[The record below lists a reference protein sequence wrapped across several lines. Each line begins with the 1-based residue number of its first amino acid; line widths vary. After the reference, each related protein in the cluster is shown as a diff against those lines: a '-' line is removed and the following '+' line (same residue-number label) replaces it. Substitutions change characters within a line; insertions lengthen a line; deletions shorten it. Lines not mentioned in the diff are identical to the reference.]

1 MMKNF
6 GQGLFWGVVLGGL
19 AGLMNAPRP
28 GYETRRG
35 LKQYLTMI
43 EEDADDMRYKVDNVR
58 TSFKRL
64 TQEGMDAVE
73 DMSQDLN
80 IAIQRFNDE
89 AEPRIKRIDE
99 RVNQLQDTI
108 ENIDLS

>member
-1 MMKNF
+1 MKNF
-6 GQGLFWGVVLGGL
+6 GQGLFWGIVLGGL

-35 LKQYLTMI
+35 LKEYLTLI
-43 EEDADDMRYKVDNVR
+43 EEDANDMRYKVDNVR

-64 TQEGMDAVE
+64 TQEGANAAKE
-73 DMSQDLN
+73 MSQDLN

-89 AEPRIKRIDE
+89 AQPRIKRIDE
-99 RVNQLQDTI
+99 RVSQLQNTI
-108 ENIDLS
+108 ESIDLG